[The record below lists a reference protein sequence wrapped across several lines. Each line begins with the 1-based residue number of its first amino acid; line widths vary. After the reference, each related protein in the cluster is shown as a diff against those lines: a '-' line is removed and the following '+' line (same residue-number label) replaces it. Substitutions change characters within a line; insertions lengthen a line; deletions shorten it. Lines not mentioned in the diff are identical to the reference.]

1 MRDSR
6 AILLI
11 ALPLV
16 LFSAGAA
23 EAGKRKCAEDY
34 RRFCSQWGLGTRGL
48 ENCMRRHGDQ
58 LTPRCI
64 KGLVQAGA
72 VSQAEVAVDASSAVR
87 ANPSGFER

>member
-11 ALPLV
+11 ALTLV
-16 LFSAGAA
+16 LFSVGAA

-72 VSQAEVAVDASSAVR
+72 ISQAEVDR
-87 ANPSGFER
+87 RRRELGR